1 MVFPSTSTLLA
12 VRHHLHSGT
21 FLFHKVQRAAASYI
35 GYSFSLDYS
44 FFPPSQLIL
53 PSESVFCFTPSIT
66 LYTGGVLSFWPPTC
80 SLFMTLN
87 DNSYALTYIYSY
99 IPIDSL
105 CACACPPFYV
115 QLGSI
120 KRHLAM
126 LTSELWVHSVFL
138 LCIFLTVDPHI
149 VFLYRSLYGTWGK
162 TTLNICP
169 PQDLWFGRK
178 ILDLIKKWVRRL
190 WDCSLKLHS
199 NDWINTSKTERGL
212 SHSEANSISLQENN
226 VRQNQGSLSW
236 LCRAGQSSAEWFTR
250 KPHFVI

>member
-115 QLGSI
+115 QLGTLPCWPVNSECTLSSSCAFSWHWI
-120 KRHLAM
+120 C
-126 LTSELWVHSVFL
+126 TSSSFIDLCMELEV
-138 LCIFLTVDPHI
+138 
-149 VFLYRSLYGTWGK
+149 
-162 TTLNICP
+162 
-169 PQDLWFGRK
+169 
-178 ILDLIKKWVRRL
+178 
-190 WDCSLKLHS
+190 
-199 NDWINTSKTERGL
+199 
-212 SHSEANSISLQENN
+212 
-226 VRQNQGSLSW
+226 
-236 LCRAGQSSAEWFTR
+236 
-250 KPHFVI
+250 KPH